1 MRCGSISTE
10 ENTSPSSQDK
20 ILSCCSENE
29 YNSSHE
35 LRRGKSS
42 SLSQNG
48 STALKLSGKSRSS
61 RGPALIHRASEVS
74 PF

>member
-10 ENTSPSSQDK
+10 ENTSHGSQDQ
-20 ILSCCSENE
+20 IFSCCSENE
-29 YNSSHE
+29 SNSSHE

-48 STALKLSGKSRSS
+48 STALKLSGKLRSS
-61 RGPALIHRASEVS
+61 
-74 PF
+74 